1 MYDSYFGLRGQP
13 FKLTPDTSFFFGEG
27 QRKAILDALV
37 YALKNGDGIVKLI
50 GEVGTGKTFLS
61 RMLEKALPKNFEF
74 IFILNPNMPAEKIL
88 LAIARELRLG
98 LPESTDK
105 LAVLHALQV
114 ELLSLHAKNRQVV
127 VVIDEAQSMPSET
140 LEEIRLLSNLETES
154 HKLLQILLIG
164 QPELDKH
171 LNQHNIRQIKE
182 RITHSLYLPSL
193 NQSEIYRY
201 IDYRLRCAGYQGAP
215 LFSKS
220 GARLIALRSRGL
232 LRRVNILSDKALLS
246 AFSKGS
252 QFVGVSDAL
261 NSIGD
266 SAGRNNVWPRL
277 SKLFFAPLLVVFAVV
292 SAADQWDGR
301 RFLEMLSL
309 NDRAMGERVI
319 EQPAMLPMNVVDKT
333 PSGMEPATTNNLF
346 ESRVLETRRWIAQ
359 SSQLGYSIQL
369 LQSYTD
375 EPQSLEKFIERAL
388 PSSVIDET
396 YVFPVQVNGRTLW
409 SVYFGRY
416 ESYQNAVNVLNNLDD
431 SLKRNQ
437 PFVVTMA
444 NIKNLFNQG
453 GT

>member
-37 YALKNGDGIVKLI
+37 YALKNGEGIVKLI

-61 RMLEKALPKNFEF
+61 RMLEKALPENFEF

-88 LAIARELRLG
+88 LAIARELRLE
-98 LPESTDK
+98 LPESSDK
-105 LAVLHALQV
+105 LAVLHELQSK
-114 ELLSLHAKNRQVV
+114 LLSLHANNRQVV
-127 VVIDEAQSMPSET
+127 VVIDEGQSMPLET

-171 LNQHNIRQIKE
+171 LNQHRIRQIKE

-261 NSIGD
+261 KSIGD
-266 SAGRNNVWPRL
+266 GAGQNNIWARM
-277 SKLFFAPLLVVFAVV
+277 SKIIFVPLMLGFAIV
-292 SAADQWDGR
+292 STSNHWNVPDSWKSIPINNETVDG
-301 RFLEMLSL
+301 E
-309 NDRAMGERVI
+309 VI
-319 EQPAMLPMNVVDKT
+319 DPPDKT
-333 PSGMEPATTNNLF
+333 VIKPDHPTETQVPSVSDANLL
-346 ESRVLETRRWIAQ
+346 ESRISETHRWIAQ

-375 EPQSLEKFIERAL
+375 EPRSLEKFIHKTL
-388 PSSVIDET
+388 PGSLIHEL
-396 YVFPVQVNGRTLW
+396 YIFPVQVGGRTLW
-409 SVYFGRY
+409 SIYYGRF
-416 ESYQNAVNVLNNLDD
+416 ESYQNALNALESMDQ

-444 NIKNLFNQG
+444 NIKTLYNQDEP
-453 GT
+453 